1 MADSDDFRIISRD
14 LEDDRRVIVVVK
26 TGGDGPEVSDDEI
39 IDKMLE
45 RSRDQQLHAVDDE

>member
-1 MADSDDFRIISRD
+1 MADSDDFRVISRD

-45 RSRDQQLHAVDDE
+45 WSRGRHLRAVDDE